1 MSAISPGILL
11 RHTQRPIGTHRCG
24 ESDLNACA
32 TVIAANGRASADTW
46 AAKRALYLSHL
57 ASRLRAS
64 GAVLSG
70 AAAHGLRCALGVVRL
85 ACVIASGRRVQA
97 IAVEAGMLAL
107 RANHTELKHEDFVQV
122 VAHTRDTA
130 WRR

>member
-1 MSAISPGILL
+1 M
-11 RHTQRPIGTHRCG
+11 GTHRWG
-24 ESDLNACA
+24 ESDLKCA
-32 TVIAANGRASADTW
+32 AVIAASGRASADTR
-46 AAKRALYLSHL
+46 AAKRALHLSHL

-122 VAHTRDTA
+122 VAHTRDTT

>member
-1 MSAISPGILL
+1 M
-11 RHTQRPIGTHRCG
+11 
-24 ESDLNACA
+24 
-32 TVIAANGRASADTW
+32 
-46 AAKRALYLSHL
+46 
-57 ASRLRAS
+57 
-64 GAVLSG
+64 LSG

-122 VAHTRDTA
+122 HTRYTMA
-130 WRR
+130 PQTTFAARCVRSLFCLRRAG